1 MIRLEG
7 DRQLPFPP
15 AETFA
20 KLRDARFLVTC
31 IQGSSA
37 TGDPPTEDQ
46 AQCVVRPNVPFMRG
60 SMIVTL
66 KVVKAEAPTLLRIQV
81 LGAGTNVSSEV
92 DTELNFRENQG
103 GTHIRWL
110 AEVKKLGGTLNVVP
124 ANQVQA
130 AAQRVTQEVWALLS
144 TRIDK

>member
-20 KLRDARFLVTC
+20 KLRDCRFLVNC
-31 IQGSSA
+31 IQNSSP

-46 AQCVVRPNVPFMRG
+46 AQCMVRPNVPFMRG
-60 SMIVTL
+60 SMVVTL
-66 KVVKAEAPTLLRIQV
+66 KILKAEAPTLLRVQV
-81 LGAGTNVSSEV
+81 SGTGTNVSSEV
-92 DTELNFRENQG
+92 DTELSFRENLG
-103 GTHIRWL
+103 GTHIRWF
-110 AEVKKLGGTLNVVP
+110 AEVRKLGGTLGVVP

-130 AAQRVTQEVWALLS
+130 AAQKVAQEVWALLS